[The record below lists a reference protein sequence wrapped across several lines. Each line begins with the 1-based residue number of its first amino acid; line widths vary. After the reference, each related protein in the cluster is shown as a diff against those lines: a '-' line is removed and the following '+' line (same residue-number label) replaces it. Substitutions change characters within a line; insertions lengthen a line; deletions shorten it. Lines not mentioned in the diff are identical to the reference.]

1 MDLLGLLGQN
11 KMPEQY
17 QDEDSAVT
25 ALKLL
30 AQHALQAPGEG
41 QGGNAESPLR
51 SLINGAVKE
60 VLAQEM
66 PLILQMFSCTLKQSL
81 AAEPSMELP
90 SLLTALD
97 TYINTAVA
105 HRTEQ
110 HLSPLQ
116 SGQQQQSQQ
125 HQQHPQQQHQQEKL
139 ALMAPL
145 AAAAGAPPAGGVN
158 SPQDLMQLL
167 QQQALLQSSQQQPSE
182 GEALTPDFTS
192 LLFGVAVQ
200 QQQQQQQQQQVS
212 EAVQALDAAVRALAA
227 LTSGNQVPQPVFEE
241 LLAAGLVKLLKRVLV
256 APLEAA
262 SDSLLGNAALCIS
275 HVAARA
281 TLLPA
286 LCAATQPPTQGG
298 GNKEPR
304 GAPSLEEAQAD
315 LVAAL
320 LRVAAT
326 KGGGTAS
333 RNAGIAL
340 ARMAQNTQMLLRL
353 KELRGLEIIHA
364 TARP

>member
-1 MDLLGLLGQN
+1 MSPGKRLRKTNQQQ
-11 KMPEQY
+11 KEKHIKEQ
-17 QDEDSAVT
+17 Q
-25 ALKLL
+25 K
-30 AQHALQAPGEG
+30 QQ
-41 QGGNAESPLR
+41 Q
-51 SLINGAVKE
+51 KE
-60 VLAQEM
+60 K
-66 PLILQMFSCTLKQSL
+66 KQS
-81 AAEPSMELP
+81 EDREKRMKQ
-90 SLLTALD
+90 
-97 TYINTAVA
+97 
-105 HRTEQ
+105 R
-110 HLSPLQ
+110 
-116 SGQQQQSQQ
+116 QQQQ
-125 HQQHPQQQHQQEKL
+125 QQE
-139 ALMAPL
+139 
-145 AAAAGAPPAGGVN
+145 
-158 SPQDLMQLL
+158 Q
-167 QQQALLQSSQQQPSE
+167 QSSRSAGSVRSGKRWRAHEQLEEQRHELEQQEPQE
-182 GEALTPDFTS
+182 
-192 LLFGVAVQ
+192 